1 VTSPRARGK
10 DSVHLHGDRWRGPAS
25 LGRAPHAPDRK
36 GVSGATKCKVLGKL
50 RDLRSID
57 TTGETATP
65 PGR

>member
-1 VTSPRARGK
+1 MTSPRARGK
-10 DSVHLHGDRWRGPAS
+10 DSVHLHGDRWQGPAS

-36 GVSGATKCKVLGKL
+36 RVSGATKRKVLGKL